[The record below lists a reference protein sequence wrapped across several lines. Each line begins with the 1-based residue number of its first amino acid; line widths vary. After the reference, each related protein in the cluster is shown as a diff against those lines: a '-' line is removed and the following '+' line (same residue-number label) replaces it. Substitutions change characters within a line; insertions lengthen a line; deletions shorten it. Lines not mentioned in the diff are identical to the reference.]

1 MWKASQEHH
10 LNPNDLTNL
19 VLQPCPN
26 PMVSCTLS
34 LIRALKLTLLA
45 YEILQQL
52 VPSDAS
58 FELKPSPGK
67 GWGVFATA
75 NIQKGSVILQEK
87 PLFVIYKPYDNI
99 TEIDIH
105 NSFNNLTSHEKALF
119 LSLRNN
125 SSTEFTSMR
134 AAFEQNSFDFY
145 SDRGISFG
153 LLLLASRFNHSCV
166 PNAIAPTSTEE
177 QTTLIARHNIYVGD
191 EITFCYDSDLAMQ
204 TRQER
209 RRTLNFRCRC
219 TVCVPVTPHDQLSD
233 LRRQFVR
240 GLQYL
245 NMGEDFDGK
254 KIYDLGSSS
263 LLLDPTLKKA
273 AEQCTISIS
282 RRWIM
287 NILALY
293 LLEEEGLLDQSNSNI
308 DGVVRVAQYFK
319 TKSNVRIAKL
329 VLEKRTWAEKLWVAF
344 RLLGKS
350 DENDSYFAALMR
362 IGCGLSSEVGF
373 ITV

>member
-1 MWKASQEHH
+1 
-10 LNPNDLTNL
+10 
-19 VLQPCPN
+19 
-26 PMVSCTLS
+26 
-34 LIRALKLTLLA
+34 
-45 YEILQQL
+45 
-52 VPSDAS
+52 
-58 FELKPSPGK
+58 
-67 GWGVFATA
+67 
-75 NIQKGSVILQEK
+75 
-87 PLFVIYKPYDNI
+87 
-99 TEIDIH
+99 
-105 NSFNNLTSHEKALF
+105 
-119 LSLRNN
+119 
-125 SSTEFTSMR
+125 
-134 AAFEQNSFDFY
+134 
-145 SDRGISFG
+145 
-153 LLLLASRFNHSCV
+153 
-166 PNAIAPTSTEE
+166 
-177 QTTLIARHNIYVGD
+177 
-191 EITFCYDSDLAMQ
+191 
-204 TRQER
+204 
-209 RRTLNFRCRC
+209 
-219 TVCVPVTPHDQLSD
+219 
-233 LRRQFVR
+233 
-240 GLQYL
+240 
-245 NMGEDFDGK
+245 MGEDFDGK